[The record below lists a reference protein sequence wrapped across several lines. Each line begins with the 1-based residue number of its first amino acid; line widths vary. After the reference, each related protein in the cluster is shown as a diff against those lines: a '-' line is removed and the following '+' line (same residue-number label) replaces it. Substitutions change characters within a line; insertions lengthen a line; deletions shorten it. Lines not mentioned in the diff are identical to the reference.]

1 MEKLIVNNDNEKRCI
16 FSEILK
22 MQRDGIISNSDTLK
36 TLQFASNN
44 IRNKYNKPIIER
56 SSYHSDDSI
65 DSKDLSKMVCSIVV
79 RS

>member
-56 SSYHSDDSI
+56 SSYTI
-65 DSKDLSKMVCSIVV
+65 IGNILRKAKYLCK
-79 RS
+79 